1 MLSVI
6 PKAISLISGFT
17 WSGHLSFIKC
27 VWYNLPKE
35 NVTLMDA
42 VSENIQYWLNK
53 YPNAILISGGDFNM
67 VLNRFR

>member
-1 MLSVI
+1 MVSLGQTISV
-6 PKAISLISGFT
+6 LLNVYG
-17 WSGHLSFIKC
+17 
-27 VWYNLPKE
+27 YNLPKE

-53 YPNAILISGGDFNM
+53 YPNAVLISGGDFNM